1 VIDLPRTH
9 LLHGRMVDKPVVEH
23 ARRIVAR
30 ATY

>member
-9 LLHGRMVDKPVVEH
+9 LLHGRMVDKPVIER

-30 ATY
+30 AMH